1 MRVVAGI
8 RFGPGVAC
16 CNLHADGEHCEK
28 IQYFPE
34 SYLEITKEELENGEF
49 GL

>member
-1 MRVVAGI
+1 MQT
-8 RFGPGVAC
+8 
-16 CNLHADGEHCEK
+16 GEDCEK